1 MKSVVISGSRSI
13 NSLPAEAIARL
24 NKIMEL
30 NLEILVGDAY
40 GVDAQVQRYLKS
52 KAYTHVTVYHT
63 GYRPR
68 NNAGFM
74 CIKVAGSYTQRDELM
89 CDRADY
95 GLAIWDGRSRGTKRN
110 IEQLGNR
117 TRIINV

>member
-13 NSLPAEAIARL
+13 KSLSSEAIQRI
-24 NKIMEL
+24 NNIMEL
-30 NLEILVGDAY
+30 GFEILVGDAY

-52 KAYTHVTVYHT
+52 RNYPHVTVYHT

-74 CIKVAGSYTQRDELM
+74 CVKVAGSYTQRDEFM
-89 CDRADY
+89 CDSADY
-95 GLAIWDGRSRGTKRN
+95 GLAIWDGSSPGTKRN
-110 IEQLGNR
+110 IERLGKR
-117 TRIINV
+117 TRIVKA